1 MLTDVAGLY
10 GNYPDED
17 SIITSMS
24 TDEVRTLLPQ
34 VQSGMVPK
42 LEGCLR
48 AVESGVKAATII
60 DGRVLHCLL
69 LEIFTN
75 DGIGTMVT
83 NDVETKK
90 EEKT

>member
-1 MLTDVAGLY
+1 
-10 GNYPDED
+10 
-17 SIITSMS
+17 
-24 TDEVRTLLPQ
+24 
-34 VQSGMVPK
+34 MVPK

-48 AVESGVKAATII
+48 AVESGVRAATII

-83 NDVETKK
+83 NDVDAEQ
-90 EEKT
+90 EPSA